1 MIIAVTG
8 SSGMIGSALC
18 KSLESSGHR
27 IIRISR
33 NPDDE
38 IFWNPADGV
47 IDEKGLDGVD
57 AVIHLA
63 GENIAGRRWSNKQK
77 SLIYESRV
85 KGTQLL
91 TKTLA
96 TLPSPPEVL
105 LSGSA
110 IGFYGDCGDTP
121 VDETS
126 PQGDGFLASVCADWE
141 NATKPA
147 EEAGIRVVHL
157 RTGIVLDPFNGM
169 LEKVLPLFRLGL
181 GGRLGKGNQYWSW
194 IGLEDEIRLIAWL
207 LSEDISGPVNLTAP
221 EPVTNAVFTKALG
234 STLRKP
240 TVFSVPRFGPQ
251 LLIGQELA
259 KELIF
264 TSTRAIPAVA
274 QTNGFQFNLPQ
285 INSGLK
291 KILDY

>member
-18 KSLESSGHR
+18 KSLESSGHEV
-27 IIRISR
+27 IRISR

-47 IDEKGLDGVD
+47 IDEKSLDGVN

-63 GENIAGRRWSNKQK
+63 GENIASRRWSNKQK

-91 TKTLA
+91 AKTLA

-147 EEAGIRVVHL
+147 EDAGIRVVHL

-169 LEKVLPLFRLGL
+169 LEKVLPLFKLGL

-194 IGLEDEIRLIAWL
+194 IGLEDEIRLITWL
-207 LSEDISGPVNLTAP
+207 LSEEISGPVNLTAP

-240 TVFSVPRFGPQ
+240 TVFSVPRFGPR

-264 TSTRAIPAVA
+264 TSTRAIPRVA

-285 INSGLK
+285 IDSGLK
-291 KILDY
+291 KILD

>member
-18 KSLESSGHR
+18 KFLESSGHR
-27 IIRISR
+27 VIRISR

-47 IDEKGLDGVD
+47 IDEKGLDGVN

-77 SLIYESRV
+77 SLIYESRI

-96 TLPSPPEVL
+96 ALPSPPEVL

-110 IGFYGDCGDTP
+110 IGFYGDSGDTP

-141 NATKPA
+141 SATKPA

-207 LSEDISGPVNLTAP
+207 LSKDISGPVNLTAP

-240 TVFSVPRFGPQ
+240 TIFSVPSFGPQ

-259 KELIF
+259 RELIF

-274 QTNGFQFNLPQ
+274 QSKGFQFNLPQ

>member
-18 KSLESSGHR
+18 KSLESSGHEV
-27 IIRISR
+27 IRISR

-47 IDEKGLDGVD
+47 IDEKSLDGVN

-63 GENIAGRRWSNKQK
+63 GENIASRRWSNKQK

-91 TKTLA
+91 AKTLA

-126 PQGDGFLASVCADWE
+126 PQGGGFLASVCADWE

-147 EEAGIRVVHL
+147 EDAGIRVVHL

-169 LEKVLPLFRLGL
+169 LEKVLPLFKLGL

-194 IGLEDEIRLIAWL
+194 IGLEDEIRLITWL
-207 LSEDISGPVNLTAP
+207 LSEEISGPVNLTAP

-240 TVFSVPRFGPQ
+240 TVFSVPRFGPR

-264 TSTRAIPAVA
+264 TSTRAIPRVA

-285 INSGLK
+285 IDSGLK
-291 KILDY
+291 KILD